1 MRGVFGR
8 LLGMPRAFLP
18 SGVRSAYDPDGHK
31 TVREHRSMPLTTPRD
46 LFVHE
51 LSDAM
56 SAEQQILTMLPEL
69 QQEALNHELKEALE
83 IHEQETHQQLRNL
96 EEVFRQIGESPE
108 ATTCYALKGIADEH
122 KALHQEQPSP
132 EVLEM
137 ANLAG
142 AAKTE
147 HYEMAMY
154 TSLVQMAKDLGH
166 DDAAQLL
173 QDNLDQEKAM
183 AVRVEM
189 LARELGKLLAQAMP
203 AGSR

>member
-1 MRGVFGR
+1 
-8 LLGMPRAFLP
+8 
-18 SGVRSAYDPDGHK
+18 
-31 TVREHRSMPLTTPRD
+31 MPLTTPRD

-56 SAEQQILTMLPEL
+56 SAEQQILKMLPEL
-69 QQEALNHELKEALE
+69 QEEALNHELKEALQT
-83 IHEQETHQQLRNL
+83 HELETQQQLKNI
-96 EEVFRQIGESPE
+96 EAVFQQIGEKPE
-108 ATTCYALKGIADEH
+108 ATTCFAIKGIEQEH
-122 KALHQEQPSP
+122 KALHKEKPSP
-132 EVLEM
+132 EMLEM
-137 ANLAG
+137 ANLGG

-154 TSLVQMAKDLGH
+154 TGLVQMAKDLGH

-189 LARELGKLLAQAMP
+189 LARELGKLQAQSMM